1 MYTSILMLALSVTP
15 SADPTA
21 PSWYT
26 DYGTASRQSAAAKK
40 PLAVILGT
48 GESGWEKL
56 DREGRLTTEAKGLL
70 SDKYVCVYVNTE
82 TPSGQRLAK
91 AFEMPNGR
99 GIVISD
105 RTGDVQAFRHQ
116 GDLNNRDLVRYLER
130 YSDPDRA
137 VRTTESST
145 AQRSSYYAPPA
156 APVVAPP
163 VLAPGYFAPPAGFYP
178 SSCRTGH

>member
-178 SSCRTGH
+178 SCRTGH

>member
-15 SADPTA
+15 SADLTS
-21 PSWYT
+21 PSWFT
-26 DYGTASRQSAAAKK
+26 DYATASRQSMAAKK

-48 GESGWEKL
+48 GEAGWEKL

-70 SDKYVCVYVNTE
+70 ADKYVCVYVNTE

-105 RTGDVQAFRHQ
+105 RTGDVQAFRHE
-116 GDLNNRDLVRYLER
+116 GDLSNRDLVRYLER
-130 YSDPDRA
+130 YADPDRK
-137 VRTTESST
+137 VRATESAT
-145 AQRSSYYAPPA
+145 VQRSSFYAPPA
-156 APVVAPP
+156 APPVA
-163 VLAPGYFAPPAGFYP
+163 APNYFAPPAGYFP
-178 SSCRTGH
+178 SCNRGH